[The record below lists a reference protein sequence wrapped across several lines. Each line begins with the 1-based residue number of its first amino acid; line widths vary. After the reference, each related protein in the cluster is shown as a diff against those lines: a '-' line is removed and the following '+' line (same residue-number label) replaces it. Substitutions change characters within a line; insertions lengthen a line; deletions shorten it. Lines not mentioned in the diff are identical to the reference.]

1 MCSGAPDLAAPGL
14 GGRTRE
20 SPLALRPRL
29 PLAVSWGVVTDTP
42 LDSTTG
48 LPVRLLH
55 DRLLVR
61 EDADSERRSAA
72 GIVIPATAA
81 MGRRLHWAEAVG
93 VGPLV
98 RSVVAGD
105 RVMFDP
111 EDKAEVEMQG
121 RTFILLRER
130 DIHAVAA
137 KRVDDDGTGLY
148 L

>member
-1 MCSGAPDLAAPGL
+1 M
-14 GGRTRE
+14 
-20 SPLALRPRL
+20 
-29 PLAVSWGVVTDTP
+29 TDTP

-61 EDADSERRSAA
+61 EDADSERRSVA
-72 GIVIPATAA
+72 GIVIPATATL
-81 MGRRLHWAEAVG
+81 GRRLHWAEAVG

-98 RSVVAGD
+98 RSVEAGD
-105 RVMFDP
+105 RVLFDP
-111 EDKAEVEMQG
+111 EDKAEVDMQG
-121 RTFILLRER
+121 RVFILLRER

-137 KRVDDDGTGLY
+137 KRVDNDGTGLY

>member
-1 MCSGAPDLAAPGL
+1 M
-14 GGRTRE
+14 
-20 SPLALRPRL
+20 
-29 PLAVSWGVVTDTP
+29 TDTP
-42 LDSTTG
+42 LDATSG

-72 GIVIPATAA
+72 GIVIPATASV
-81 MGRRLHWAEAVG
+81 GRRLHWAEAVG

-98 RSVVAGD
+98 RSVEAGD
-105 RVMFDP
+105 RVLFDP
-111 EDKAEVEMQG
+111 DDKAEVDMQG

>member
-1 MCSGAPDLAAPGL
+1 M
-14 GGRTRE
+14 
-20 SPLALRPRL
+20 
-29 PLAVSWGVVTDTP
+29 TDTP

-61 EDADSERRSAA
+61 EDADSERKSAA
-72 GIVIPATAA
+72 GIVIPATAS

-98 RSVVAGD
+98 RSVEAGD
-105 RVMFDP
+105 RVLFDP

-137 KRVDDDGTGLY
+137 KRVDNDGTGLY